1 LSPASRPFEPVA
13 IGAANLSHVPINR
26 DFPMRDGFHEVNESA
41 RLALAHAT
49 GMVHMLALL
58 HSAF

>member
-1 LSPASRPFEPVA
+1 M
-13 IGAANLSHVPINR
+13 GAANLSHVPNNR